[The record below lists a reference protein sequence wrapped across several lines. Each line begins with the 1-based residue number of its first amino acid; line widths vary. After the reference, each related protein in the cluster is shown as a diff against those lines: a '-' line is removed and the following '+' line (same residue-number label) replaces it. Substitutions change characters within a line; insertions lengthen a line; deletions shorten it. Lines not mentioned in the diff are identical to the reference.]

1 MRVQKIYLETTVFN
15 FYFADDAP
23 DKRTDTLLLFQEIA
37 QGKYEPYTSDHVVE
51 ELLEA
56 SEPKQSLMLGLI
68 KQYNVTVL
76 PESSEAKRL
85 AELYIEA
92 GIIPKKYSTDALHV
106 ATTTINNLDF
116 IVSYNFRHIVKM
128 KTITMTE
135 VVNLREHYHR
145 IGIYSP
151 TEVVEYED
159 VP

>member
-1 MRVQKIYLETTVFN
+1 MRIQKIYLETTVFN

-23 DKRTDTLLLFQEIA
+23 DKRADTLLLFKEIA

-56 SEPKQSLMLGLI
+56 SEPKQSQMLDLI
-68 KQYNVTVL
+68 RQHNVVVL
-76 PESSEAKRL
+76 PESSEANRL
-85 AELYIEA
+85 ADLYVAE
-92 GIIPKKYSTDALHV
+92 GIIPKKYATDAIHIAV
-106 ATTTINNLDF
+106 TTVNGLDF
-116 IVSYNFRHIVKM
+116 IVSYNFKHIVKM
-128 KTITMTE
+128 KTVTMTE
-135 VVNLREHYHR
+135 VVNLRERYHR